1 MVSVRASAVLHSRS
15 GDAALLARL
24 RTLRGRGRVD
34 SVFRGVLNLQLPD
47 GELVSLAARGCEN
60 APRTLIVD
68 IPHWGGSGVRPG
80 EPVEFAPGS
89 LTLPGGHG
97 GIRICLRES
106 GEWNPILPSLDQL
119 TSSELSTA
127 ARALRQATYAY
138 GELGGMLG
146 AAPTAAPME
155 TAVCAALDHGRR
167 RLVRAVRSSCGAPY
181 RCDGDAVTGQS
192 SPSGPDPVRRGSE
205 VAPTATDPTPREA
218 AAPGES
224 SSPLDEAVLAL
235 LGLGPGLTPAGD
247 DFLVGIAVLSAI
259 GGSRLGPFARALDH
273 ILTEHPC
280 RTTLLSTTTL
290 REALAGRVR
299 APLVDVLRSLT
310 ATRGQSDA
318 QAVDTIRSPVRR
330 ALAHGHTSGADTLS
344 GLVTGL
350 HLEKELRG
358 SL

>member
-1 MVSVRASAVLHSRS
+1 MGPVRASVVLRSQS
-15 GDAALLARL
+15 GDAVLLARL
-24 RTLRGRGRVD
+24 RALRGRGRVE
-34 SVFRGVLNLQLPD
+34 SVFRGVLNLLLPD
-47 GELVSLAARGCEN
+47 GELMALAARGRAD
-60 APRTLIVD
+60 APRTLVVD
-68 IPHWGGSGVRPG
+68 VPHWGDSGVRPG
-80 EPVEFAPGS
+80 EPVDFAPSGV
-89 LTLPGGHG
+89 TLPGADG
-97 GIRICLRES
+97 GIRICIRES
-106 GEWNPILPSLDQL
+106 EEWNPILPSLDQL
-119 TSSELSTA
+119 TSAELDTA
-127 ARALRQATYAY
+127 AHALRQVTYAH

-146 AAPTAAPME
+146 ASPTAAPME

-167 RLVRAVRSSCGAPY
+167 RLVRAVRSSCGDTPHADGRTAPAEPLHEH
-181 RCDGDAVTGQS
+181 DG
-192 SPSGPDPVRRGSE
+192 GPALSVPASHDGALALR
-205 VAPTATDPTPREA
+205 
-218 AAPGES
+218 
-224 SSPLDEAVLAL
+224 EAVLAL

-259 GGSRLGPFARALDH
+259 DGSRLDLFAQTLGQV
-273 ILTEHPC
+273 LTEHPG

-299 APLVDVLRSLT
+299 APFVDVLHSLA
-310 ATRGQSDA
+310 ATRGQSEA